1 MTTERKT
8 LGVSLDATPK
18 SDPKAGFAAT
28 GARLDKLKD
37 RARAQR
43 RAPTAAQAA
52 LWEKLSD
59 SKLGGIKFTRQA
71 IVGSTL
77 VDFACPSRWL
87 VVVLSPEGLT
97 AEVEALQDK
106 KLTDVGVRVLR
117 YAESAVLDDAE
128 SVAKSISVEINKPFT
143 KPGSKSAAR
152 REAPRRDAAPR
163 SSYGARPPRRDAGSG
178 RGGYQR

>member
-1 MTTERKT
+1 MATTERKT
-8 LGVSLDATPK
+8 LGVSRDGAPK
-18 SDPKAGFAAT
+18 DDPKANFAAT

-37 RARAQR
+37 RARLQR
-43 RAPTAAQAA
+43 RSPTPAQAA
-52 LWEKLSD
+52 LWEKLRD
-59 SKLGGIKFTRQA
+59 SKLGGFKFSRQA
-71 IVGSTL
+71 VVGSTL

-117 YAESAVLDDAE
+117 YAESAVLDDAD
-128 SVAKSISVEINKPFT
+128 SVAKSISVELNKPFT
-143 KPGSKSAAR
+143 KPGAR

-163 SSYGARPPRRDAGSG
+163 SSYGARPPRRDTGGS

>member
-1 MTTERKT
+1 MTAERKT
-8 LGVSLDATPK
+8 LGVSQDTTAK
-18 SDPKAGFAAT
+18 ADPQAGFAAT

-37 RARAQR
+37 RARLQR
-43 RAPTAAQAA
+43 RAPTPAQAA
-52 LWEKLSD
+52 LWEQLRD
-59 SKLGGIKFTRQA
+59 SKLGGFKISRQA
-71 IVGSTL
+71 IVGTTL

-106 KLTDVGVRVLR
+106 KLTDVGVRVMR
-117 YAESAVLDDAE
+117 YAESAVLDDPE
-128 SVAKSISVEINKPFT
+128 SVAKSISVELNKPFT
-143 KPGSKSAAR
+143 KPGAR

-163 SSYGARPPRRDAGSG
+163 SSYGARPPRRDGGSG